1 MKIVI
6 NYNST
11 WRNSVLTGSNDEE
24 VCKRNTKISSKN
36 TEPPDV
42 RNISENTV
50 LGVLSRLIGDQ
61 RKLYQ
66 AKASGDFYFRGMNI
80 KFSEVKQKSKVWEE
94 TAYLIRKTDKKG
106 DLANRP
112 PQNSFIGVVDDNET
126 LFFSEYSATLWS
138 ILDLNLDE
146 LMNFIIN
153 PAVEKVQAEV
163 SPKHILNRVIY
174 DLSNMDSIQFL
185 EDKIKLAQDRLQKEL
200 DKDKKSE
207 KRIQNFTNE
216 IQALKDQIDINE
228 VIDFERKLKTSISI
242 LQDTF
247 PDVAYVEKNGSIYP
261 IRLYAG
267 ALYLLINELN
277 KQNVDTS
284 LLVSK
289 NGAIKGFS
297 KRSFNGVRDFLNPL
311 MGNKKKT
318 THTPYDL
325 TKADGQLEINLDIDL
340 EKSKELKNMIES
352 AGVSSFYLGKK
363 GLAYVSEI
371 RAR

>member
-11 WRNSVLTGSNDEE
+11 WRNSILNGSNDEP
-24 VCKRNTKISSKN
+24 VTKRTFKASSKSM
-36 TEPPDV
+36 TPPDV
-42 RNISENTV
+42 KSISENTV
-50 LGVLSRLIGDQ
+50 LGVLSRLVGDQ

-66 AKASGDFYFRGMNI
+66 VKKSDDFYFKDMNI
-80 KFSEVKQKSKVWEE
+80 SFKEIEKERLVWNE
-94 TAYLIRKTDKKG
+94 TVFLINKDE
-106 DLANRP
+106 DRP
-112 PQNSFIGVVDDNET
+112 PQSSYIGVLADNEP

-138 ILDLNLDE
+138 ILDLDLDD

-153 PAVEKVQAEV
+153 PTAEKVQAEV
-163 SPKHILNRVIY
+163 SPTHILNRVLYEI
-174 DLSNMDSIQFL
+174 LKMDNISFL
-185 EDKIKLAQDRLQKEL
+185 EDKIKLTQDKLDKEL
-200 DKDKKSE
+200 KKDKRSE

-216 IQALKDQIDINE
+216 IESLKNERNIPE
-228 VIDFERKLKTSISI
+228 VINFERKLKESTSI
-242 LQDTF
+242 LKKEF
-247 PDVAYVEKNGSIYP
+247 PDVDYVEKNGSIYP

-277 KQNVDTS
+277 KQKVDTS

-325 TKADGQLEINLDIDL
+325 TKADGQLEINIDVDL
-340 EKSKELKNMIES
+340 EKAKELKTMIEY

-363 GLAYVSEI
+363 GLAYVSDI
-371 RAR
+371 RLH

>member
-11 WRNSVLTGSNDEE
+11 WRNSVLTGSNDEP
-24 VCKRNTKISSKN
+24 VTKRAFKASSKS
-36 TEPPDV
+36 TTPPDV
-42 RNISENTV
+42 KSISENTV

-66 AKASGDFYFRGMNI
+66 AKKSDNFYFKDMDIRFKEVEKKRLVWNEKVFLI
-80 KFSEVKQKSKVWEE
+80 NKSE
-94 TAYLIRKTDKKG
+94 
-106 DLANRP
+106 NRP
-112 PQNSFIGVVDDNET
+112 PQSSYIGVLADDEP

-138 ILDLNLDE
+138 ILDLNLHE

-153 PAVEKVQAEV
+153 PAVKKVQAEV

-185 EDKIKLAQDRLQKEL
+185 EDKIKLVQDRLQTEL
-200 DKDKKSE
+200 DKDRQSE

-216 IQALKDQIDINE
+216 IQALKDELDTQE

-242 LQDTF
+242 LQETF

-325 TKADGQLEINLDIDL
+325 TKADGQLEIKLDIDL
-340 EKSKELKNMIES
+340 EKAKELKNMIEC

-363 GLAYVSEI
+363 GLAYVSSI
-371 RAR
+371 TR